1 MGGISMDT
9 IKRTEE
15 LCIERGL
22 TYATLARQ
30 SGLSLSLLSTAKA
43 RKSQLSVDSI
53 ELICKA
59 LDIPLWYFFDVQ
71 EYRKAET

>member
-1 MGGISMDT
+1 MDT

-59 LDIPLWYFFDVQ
+59 LDIPLWFFFAVQ
-71 EYRKAET
+71 EARNDAT